1 MRLHFNEIDSTSV
14 FLKNNVGEFN
24 HGDWISADYQSAGHG
39 QAGNGWESES
49 GRNVL
54 LSLLMKPNKIP
65 ACEGFRITE
74 VVTLGIL
81 DALSGFDL
89 RIKWPND
96 IYAGDR
102 KLCGILIETSI
113 QAGHID
119 SAIVGIGINVNQTRF
134 VSDAPNP
141 VSLAQLADYRFDV
154 KDVMERVVAS
164 ILDRYEHVV
173 DCHDEYLSHL
183 YRHGEWHEFER
194 LNGERF
200 EGMII
205 DVEDNGLLVMRLRSG
220 EIVHFEFKSLKYVL

>member
-1 MRLHFNEIDSTSV
+1 MRLHFKEIDSTST
-14 FLKNNVGEFN
+14 FLKNNVGEFD
-24 HGDWISADYQSAGHG
+24 HGDLVSADYQNAGHG
-39 QAGNGWESES
+39 QTGNSWESEPYM
-49 GRNVL
+49 NVL
-54 LSLLMKPNKIP
+54 FSLLMKPDKIP
-65 ACEGFRITE
+65 ACYGFMITE
-74 VVTLGIL
+74 IVTLGIL
-81 DALSGFDL
+81 DALPDFDL
-89 RIKWPND
+89 SIKWPND

-119 SAIVGIGINVNQTRF
+119 RAIIGIGINVNQTRF

-141 VSLAQLADYRFDV
+141 VSLAQLADCRFDV
-154 KDVMERVVAS
+154 KEIMERVVAA
-164 ILDRYEHVV
+164 ILERYESVV

-183 YRHGEWHEFER
+183 YRRGEWHEFER

-205 DVEDNGLLVMRLRSG
+205 DVEDNGLLVMRMRSG

>member
-24 HGDWISADYQSAGHG
+24 HGDWVSADYQSAGHG

-102 KLCGILIETSI
+102 KLCGILIETGI
-113 QAGHID
+113 LGGHID
-119 SAIVGIGINVNQTRF
+119 KAIVGIGLNVNQTCF
-134 VSDAPNP
+134 ESDAPNP
-141 VSLAQLADYRFDV
+141 VSLVQLSGKVFNVNEMA
-154 KDVMERVVAS
+154 ERVVTMV
-164 ILDRYEHVV
+164 IERYERGVE
-173 DCHDEYLSHL
+173 CHGEYLSHL
-183 YRHGEWHEFER
+183 YRRGEWHEFQR
-194 LNGERF
+194 SDGGIF
-200 EGMII
+200 EAMIV
-205 DVEDNGLLVMRLRSG
+205 DVERNGLLAMQVRSG
-220 EIVHFEFKSLKYVL
+220 EIEHFEFKSIKYIL